1 MRALQYPAL
10 IELEDF
16 AMPWPNLATLQGTP
30 ATGLPGGVRPVSA
43 NPMTLPKP
51 SAASKPDPRI
61 RPVPA
66 VSRAIAILRLLGRT
80 RQPMNV
86 KSISD
91 ELELVPSTCLHIL
104 RALAAERL
112 VSFDPASK
120 RYKLGAGILALA
132 RGVMDTDSFS
142 QSVQPVL
149 DDIAREWKVT
159 AIGVEVL
166 DLQHII
172 VTALANSQLPFRLHV
187 DVGSRFPALISAS
200 GRLVGAF
207 GGHSKANLKARFDT
221 LRWQTPLRFEDWLA
235 EVELAR
241 VDGHSVDHGNYIG
254 GISIIAVPVLDACE
268 RITHTLVAASILNQL
283 SPEQSEALTQEL
295 KSHAENLSRQLFSL
309 E

>member
-1 MRALQYPAL
+1 
-10 IELEDF
+10 
-16 AMPWPNLATLQGTP
+16 MPWPDLAALRGGP
-30 ATGLPGGVRPVSA
+30 ASPLGRGRPASTK
-43 NPMTLPKP
+43 PMTTTPTIP
-51 SAASKPDPRI
+51 PAPQAEPRI

-66 VSRAIAILRLLGRT
+66 VARAIAILRLLGRT

-91 ELELVPSTCLHIL
+91 ELGLVPSTCLHIL

-132 RGVMDTDSFS
+132 RGVVETDSFA
-142 QSVQPVL
+142 QTVQPIL
-149 DDIAREWKVT
+149 DDIARDWKVT
-159 AIGVEVL
+159 AIGVEVI
-166 DLQHII
+166 DLHHII

-187 DVGSRFPALISAS
+187 DIGSRFPALISAS

-207 GGHSKANLKARFDT
+207 GGHSEEALRAKFDT
-221 LRWQTPLRFEDWLA
+221 LRWQAPLSFSDWLE

-241 VDGHSVDHGNYIG
+241 RNGHSIDSGNYIG
-254 GISIIAVPVLDACE
+254 GITIIAVPVLDAYHH
-268 RITHTLVAASILNQL
+268 ITHTIVAAGILNQL
-283 SPEQSEALTQEL
+283 TPEDVERLTQEL
-295 KSHAENLSRQLFSL
+295 KTHAAQVSRQLYSL

>member
-1 MRALQYPAL
+1 
-10 IELEDF
+10 
-16 AMPWPNLATLQGTP
+16 MPWPNLAALQGTP
-30 ATGLPGGVRPVSA
+30 NPGLPGSRAVTPQ
-43 NPMTLPKP
+43 PMTK
-51 SAASKPDPRI
+51 ASLTPAPHKADPRI

-66 VSRAIAILRLLGRT
+66 VARAIAILRLLGRT

-86 KSISD
+86 KSIAD

-132 RGVMDTDSFS
+132 RGVMETDSFA
-142 QSVQPVL
+142 QAAQPVL
-149 DDIAREWKVT
+149 DEIAGKWKVT

-166 DLQHII
+166 DLHYII

-200 GRLVGAF
+200 GRLVAAF
-207 GGHSKANLKARFDT
+207 GGYSESALRTKFDT
-221 LRWQTPLRFEDWLA
+221 LRWQKPLRFEDWLA
-235 EVELAR
+235 EVEHAR
-241 VDGHSVDHGNYIG
+241 QAGHSTDHGNYIG
-254 GISIIAVPVLDACE
+254 GISIIAVPVLDASQH
-268 RITHTLVAASILNQL
+268 ITHTIVAASILNQL
-283 SPEQSEALTQEL
+283 SPEQADALTHEL
-295 KSHAENLSRQLFSL
+295 KAHAARLSHQLFSL

>member
-1 MRALQYPAL
+1 MA
-10 IELEDF
+10 
-16 AMPWPNLATLQGTP
+16 WPNLAVLQGGR
-30 ATGLPGGVRPVSA
+30 ATGLSGDHPPVST
-43 NPMTLPKP
+43 NPMTTSPP
-51 SAASKPDPRI
+51 HPPAPRTEPRI

-91 ELELVPSTCLHIL
+91 ELNLVPSTCLHIL

-132 RGVMDTDSFS
+132 RGVVETDSFA
-142 QSVQPVL
+142 QAVQPIL
-149 DDIAREWKVT
+149 DDIARKWKVT
-159 AIGVEVL
+159 AIGVEVI
-166 DLQHII
+166 DLHHII
-172 VTALANSQLPFRLHV
+172 VTALASSQLPFRLHV

-200 GRLVGAF
+200 GRLVAAF
-207 GGHSKANLKARFDT
+207 GGYSREALRAKFDT
-221 LRWQTPLRFEDWLA
+221 LRWQKPLRFEDWLA

-241 VDGHSVDHGNYIG
+241 QLGHSADDGNYIG
-254 GISIIAVPVLDACE
+254 GISIVAVPVLDACQ
-268 RITHTLVAASILNQL
+268 RITHTIVAASIIDQL
-283 SPEQSEALTQEL
+283 SPDDADALIHEL
-295 KSHAENLSRQLFSL
+295 KAHAGHLSHQLFSL

>member
-1 MRALQYPAL
+1 ML
-10 IELEDF
+10 
-16 AMPWPNLATLQGTP
+16 WPNLAALQGTP
-30 ATGLPGGVRPVSA
+30 IPGRPGDASPVSA
-43 NPMTLPKP
+43 LSMTSFPP
-51 SAASKPDPRI
+51 SPAATKADPRI

-66 VSRAIAILRLLGRT
+66 VARAIAILRLLGRT

-86 KSISD
+86 KSIAD

-132 RGVMDTDSFS
+132 RGVMETDSFA
-142 QSVQPVL
+142 QTVQPML
-149 DDIAREWKVT
+149 DDIADRWKVT

-166 DLQHII
+166 DLNHII

-200 GRLVGAF
+200 GRLVAAF
-207 GGHSKANLKARFDT
+207 GGYSEKTLRAKFDT
-221 LRWQTPLRFEDWLA
+221 LRWQKPLRFEDWLA
-235 EVELAR
+235 EVEHAR
-241 VDGHSVDHGNYIG
+241 QSGHSADHGNYIG
-254 GISIIAVPVLDACE
+254 GISIIAVPVLDASQH
-268 RITHTLVAASILNQL
+268 ITHTIVTASILNQL
-283 SPEQSEALTQEL
+283 SAEEADALTQEL
-295 KSHAENLSRQLFSL
+295 KTHAARLSHQLFSL

>member
-1 MRALQYPAL
+1 
-10 IELEDF
+10 
-16 AMPWPNLATLQGTP
+16 MPWPNLTALHGGT
-30 ATGLPGGVRPVSA
+30 ATGLPAGVRHVSA
-43 NPMTLPKP
+43 KPMTKIP
-51 SAASKPDPRI
+51 SRPPESRAAPRI

-66 VSRAIAILRLLGRT
+66 VARAIAILRLLGRT
-80 RQPMNV
+80 RQSMNV
-86 KSISD
+86 KSISE
-91 ELELVPSTCLHIL
+91 ELDLVPSTCLHIL

-132 RGVMDTDSFS
+132 RGVVETDSFA
-142 QSVQPVL
+142 QAAQPIL
-149 DDIAREWKVT
+149 DDIARKWKVT

-166 DLQHII
+166 DLHHII

-207 GGHSKANLKARFDT
+207 GGYSEEALRAKFDT
-221 LRWQTPLRFEDWLA
+221 LRWQSPLSFPDWLA

-241 VDGHSVDHGNYIG
+241 HNGHSADYGNYIG
-254 GISIIAVPVLDACE
+254 GIAIIAVPVLDAYQ
-268 RITHTLVAASILNQL
+268 RITHTIVAAGILNQL
-283 SPEQSEALTQEL
+283 SPDDTAVLTQEL
-295 KSHAENLSRQLFSL
+295 KAHAEQLSSQLYSL

>member
-1 MRALQYPAL
+1 MPWHNLAALQGG
-10 IELEDF
+10 F
-16 AMPWPNLATLQGTP
+16 TP
-30 ATGLPGGVRPVSA
+30 GPSGGDRPVSA
-43 NPMTLPKP
+43 KSMTKTP
-51 SAASKPDPRI
+51 SPAPAPRAQPRI

-66 VSRAIAILRLLGRT
+66 VARAIAILRLLGRT

-91 ELELVPSTCLHIL
+91 ELDLVPSTCLHIL

-132 RGVMDTDSFS
+132 RGVVETDSFA
-142 QSVQPVL
+142 QTVQPIL
-149 DDIAREWKVT
+149 DDIARKWKVT
-159 AIGVEVL
+159 AIGVEVI
-166 DLQHII
+166 DLHHII

-207 GGHSKANLKARFDT
+207 GGHSKEALRAKFDT
-221 LRWQTPLRFEDWLA
+221 LRWQSPLSFSDWL
-235 EVELAR
+235 EDVELAR
-241 VDGHSVDHGNYIG
+241 RNGHSSDSGNYIG
-254 GISIIAVPVLDACE
+254 GITIIAVPVLDAYQ
-268 RITHTLVAASILNQL
+268 RITHTIVAAGILNQL
-283 SPEQSEALTQEL
+283 SPEDADTLTQEL
-295 KSHAENLSRQLFSL
+295 KAHAARVSSQLYSL